1 MRILNVLLL
10 VALMAAAAIMYY
22 GQNANTTFVTVGQ
35 RIGSA
40 HSGGA
45 GVGGAPGRDQWHAA
59 PPNDFNVE
67 EYARRSDNSFHL
79 AKSDPLSTFS
89 IDVDTASYT
98 NVRRFLMEGRLPP
111 KDAVRIEEFVN
122 YFSYH
127 YAAPQGEHPIS
138 VSTEM
143 ARCPW
148 QPQHHLVRIGI
159 QGKTIATE
167 EMPPRNLVFLVDT
180 SGSMAGWNRLPLL
193 KKSLALLARQLTRRD
208 RVTIVEYAGRAGLVL
223 PTTPGD
229 QHAKILAALDKLYA
243 EGSTNGGEGIQMAY
257 RLAEQSFIKGGA
269 NRVILGTDGDFN
281 VGVTGSELI
290 RLVESKRNTGIYLTV
305 LGFGMDNLKDA
316 TMEKLAQHGNG
327 FYAYIDTMAEAQR
340 VFLEKIGTLIPIA
353 NDVKVQVEFNPTQ
366 VQAYRLIGYENRL
379 LEHHDFNDDAKD
391 AGDMGAGHT
400 VTALYEIVPPG
411 VPFKTPNTDA
421 LKYQEK
427 SRLTPQADNKE
438 LMSVKV
444 RYLPPGEK
452 QSRLL
457 TATVTSEDRPFE
469 AASKDFR
476 FAASVASFAM
486 LLRQSPHRGETSFAQ
501 VEQWTKA
508 VINADDH
515 PQRREFLH
523 LVQTAQRLVRPNLS
537 DVSNGRVALTKP
549 SRSQYAGFDQRP
561 RDWQ

>member
-1 MRILNVLLL
+1 MRIIVVLFF
-10 VALMAAAAIMYY
+10 VALLAGSAIMFC
-22 GQNANTTFVTVGQ
+22 GQNANTTFTTVGQ
-35 RIGSA
+35 KIGSA
-40 HSGGA
+40 HMGGS
-45 GVGGAPGRDQWHAA
+45 GVGGAPGRDHWQAA
-59 PPNDFNVE
+59 PSDRSNVE

-98 NVRRFLMEGRLPP
+98 NVRRILMQGRLPP
-111 KDAVRIEEFVN
+111 QDAVRIEEFVN
-122 YFSYH
+122 YFSYD
-127 YAAPQGEHPIS
+127 YAAPQGEQPIS
-138 VSTEM
+138 VSTEV

-159 QGKTIATE
+159 QGKTIATQ

-193 KKSLALLARQLTRRD
+193 KKSLALLTKQLTRRD

-229 QHAKILAALDKLYA
+229 QHVRILAALDKLHA
-243 EGSTNGGEGIQMAY
+243 AGSTNGGEGIQMAY

-290 RLVESKRNTGIYLTV
+290 RLVESKRDTGISLTV
-305 LGFGMDNLKDA
+305 LGFGMGNLKDA
-316 TMEKLAQHGNG
+316 TMEQLAQHGNG
-327 FYAYIDTMAEAQR
+327 FYAYIDTLAEAQR

-353 NDVKVQVEFNPTQ
+353 NDVKVQVEFNPAQ

-379 LEHHDFNDDAKD
+379 LDHHDFNNDAKD

-411 VPFKTPNTDA
+411 VPLKAPITDA
-421 LKYQEK
+421 LKYQEN
-427 SRLTPQADNKE
+427 SRPTPQSDNKE
-438 LMSVKV
+438 LMTVKV
-444 RYLPPGEK
+444 RYLRPGEK

-457 TATVTSEDRPFE
+457 TATVTLEDRPFE

-476 FAASVASFAM
+476 FAAAVASFAL
-486 LLRQSPHRGETSFAQ
+486 LLRQSPHRGATSFAQ

-508 VINADDH
+508 VVNGDDH

-523 LVQTAQRLVRPNLS
+523 LVQTAQRLAQVELS
-537 DVSNGRVALTKP
+537 DLSNGRIALTSP
-549 SRSQYAGFDQRP
+549 SRSRNAR
-561 RDWQ
+561 